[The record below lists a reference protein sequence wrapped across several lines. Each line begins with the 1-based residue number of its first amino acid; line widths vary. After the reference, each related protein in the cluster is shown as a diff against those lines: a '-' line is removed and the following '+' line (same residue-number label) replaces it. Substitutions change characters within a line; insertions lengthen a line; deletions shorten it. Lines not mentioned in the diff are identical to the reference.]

1 MELPY
6 ISVNIIHMAY
16 SFMYI
21 TNIRVQIIHT
31 IFMIIDK
38 EREVTLVQFVCRLIF
53 NLFQYDFFL
62 NDNGLVF
69 YG

>member
-1 MELPY
+1 MWNY
-6 ISVNIIHMAY
+6 HIYVNIIHMAY

-38 EREVTLVQFVCRLIF
+38 EREVTLVQFVRRLIF
-53 NLFQYDFFL
+53 SLFNMIFFK
-62 NDNGLVF
+62 
-69 YG
+69 

>member
-1 MELPY
+1 MWNY
-6 ISVNIIHMAY
+6 HIYVNIIHMAY

-21 TNIRVQIIHT
+21 TKRRVQIIHT

-53 NLFQYDFFL
+53 SLFNMIFF
-62 NDNGLVF
+62 
-69 YG
+69 